1 MSCSIVIKEDTKED
15 EQFNGIKKL
24 LKDKNL
30 NPNNQKDLKYLL
42 SLTMRTDIQMFNF
55 EYLLRYLIQYFN
67 DKNESLFYENF
78 FHSCELGKIG
88 NIKILLENGL
98 NVNYQNDLGETPLH
112 IAIAKNDIELIKL
125 LIDYEPD
132 TSLSTDKDAL
142 TALNYA
148 EIRGNKKII
157 KMIKDLDEKNR
168 KKLIKS
174 EIIDYINRDMNNI
187 NNNLSS
193 ENISN
198 LVNKDSNIEEI
209 QNYNGERMSVITEE
223 EQNNSNSVKK
233 SEIKNVNNCN
243 NKIIN
248 KNDNLI
254 TKKILN
260 LSDYNEGISPRNTIK
275 VINYYNNINNINNI
289 NCNHNCN
296 NKFENSH
303 KIFFTEE
310 NTSDIKMPKYLAT
323 EIKYCMS
330 PLKRKDELTN
340 YYNSSINPS
349 YVQSLTTTHTL
360 NKEQIESPLLKNKTA
375 KSIDRKAEI
384 YKFILEINL
393 PKNYAEHL
401 IDNGFDDLE
410 MLITQAKNSVA
421 LSDQNL
427 KDIGI
432 NLPGDR
438 AKILIHLEELAGNYP
453 FLLDREKIYSN
464 KIEEK
469 ENNSLYEFLSSI
481 NLDEYI
487 KTFIEKGYYNAE
499 LLYIQMIS
507 KHPITEDI
515 LKNDFDIS
523 KIGHNKRIM
532 LNLLTCS
539 EYYIKKL
546 KNKNSNNKDINLIQ
560 YEGSH
565 FRNSC
570 DSACVII

>member
-1 MSCSIVIKEDTKED
+1 MSSSIVIKENTKED

-24 LKDKNL
+24 LNDKNL
-30 NPNNQKDLKYLL
+30 NPNNPKDLKYLL
-42 SLTMRTDIQMFNF
+42 SLTMRTDIEMFNL

-198 LVNKDSNIEEI
+198 LVNIDSNFEEI

-310 NTSDIKMPKYLAT
+310 NTSDIRMPKYLAT

-330 PLKRKDELTN
+330 PLKRKDELAN

-438 AKILIHLEELAGNYP
+438 AKILIHLEELAGNYA

-481 NLDEYI
+481 NLDEYV

>member
-1 MSCSIVIKEDTKED
+1 
-15 EQFNGIKKL
+15 
-24 LKDKNL
+24 
-30 NPNNQKDLKYLL
+30 
-42 SLTMRTDIQMFNF
+42 
-55 EYLLRYLIQYFN
+55 
-67 DKNESLFYENF
+67 
-78 FHSCELGKIG
+78 
-88 NIKILLENGL
+88 
-98 NVNYQNDLGETPLH
+98 
-112 IAIAKNDIELIKL
+112 
-125 LIDYEPD
+125 
-132 TSLSTDKDAL
+132 
-142 TALNYA
+142 
-148 EIRGNKKII
+148 
-157 KMIKDLDEKNR
+157 MIKDLDEKNR

-198 LVNKDSNIEEI
+198 LVNIDSNFEEI
-209 QNYNGERMSVITEE
+209 QNYNGERMSVIIEE
-223 EQNNSNSVKK
+223 EQNNSNSMKK
-233 SEIKNVNNCN
+233 SESKNVNNCN
-243 NKIIN
+243 SNIIN
-248 KNDNLI
+248 KNDNTI

-275 VINYYNNINNINNI
+275 VINYYNNINNINIINNI
-289 NCNHNCN
+289 NTHHNLN
-296 NKFENSH
+296 NKFKNSH
-303 KIFFTEE
+303 KIFFNEE
-310 NTSDIKMPKYLAT
+310 NTSDAKMSKYLSS
-323 EIKYCMS
+323 ELKYCTS
-330 PLKRKDELTN
+330 PLKRRDEIVN

-349 YVQSLTTTHTL
+349 CVQSLTTTHTL
-360 NKEQIESPLLKNKTA
+360 NKEQTESPLLKYKTTI
-375 KSIDRKAEI
+375 SIDRKAEI

-393 PKNYAEHL
+393 PKNYAKHL

-410 MLITQAKNSVA
+410 ILITQAKNCVA
-421 LSDQNL
+421 LSYQNL

-432 NLPGDR
+432 SLPGDR